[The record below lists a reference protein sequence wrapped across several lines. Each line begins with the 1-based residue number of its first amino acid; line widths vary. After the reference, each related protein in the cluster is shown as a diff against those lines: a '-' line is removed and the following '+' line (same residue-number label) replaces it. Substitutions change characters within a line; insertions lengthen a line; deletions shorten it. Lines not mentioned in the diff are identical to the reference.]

1 MVANVFPPI
10 FSRTQSFLEEASGVV
25 TKEVALS
32 PKSPVSRVLTVVNA
46 DTCGGGLV
54 VVDVGIILTL
64 SILSRKSTIDEE
76 VLWPEW
82 MEWMSKGV
90 STSATKEGEE
100 LSSESL
106 SACSV
111 M

>member
-1 MVANVFPPI
+1 M
-10 FSRTQSFLEEASGVV
+10 
-25 TKEVALS
+25 
-32 PKSPVSRVLTVVNA
+32 VNA

-76 VLWPEW
+76 VLGPEW

-100 LSSESL
+100 LSSDSL
-106 SACSV
+106 STWSV
-111 M
+111 MEGGSECLNEQSHGHLLTFGDG